1 MSTTVTGT
9 PGVYGF
15 EELRRNILNLIRA
28 LPDEIKNAMIV
39 EETVTLELARSR
51 TPVETGDLK
60 KSGRLGDY
68 TISGYESS
76 IPIIFGEGL
85 TSRNPNGYAIYVHE
99 NLRAQHPNGG
109 QAKFLESAV
118 LERILDKSKRV
129 AANIKLE
136 RAMR

>member
-1 MSTTVTGT
+1 MSTTVTGS
-9 PGVYGF
+9 PGTYGF
-15 EELRRNILNLIRA
+15 EELRRNIFNLIRA
-28 LPDEIKNAMIV
+28 LPDEIKQAMIV
-39 EETVTLELARSR
+39 EETGTLELARSR
-51 TPVETGDLK
+51 TPVEAGDLK

-76 IPIIFGEGL
+76 LPIIFGEGL
-85 TSRNPNGYAIYVHE
+85 TSRNPDGYAIYVHE
-99 NLRAQHPNGG
+99 NLQAHHPVG

-118 LERILDKSKRV
+118 LDRILDKSKRM

>member
-1 MSTTVTGT
+1 MSTTVTGS
-9 PGVYGF
+9 PGTYGF
-15 EELRRNILNLIRA
+15 EELRRNIFNLIRA
-28 LPDEIKNAMIV
+28 LPDEIKQAMIV
-39 EETVTLELARSR
+39 EETGTLELARSR

-76 IPIIFGEGL
+76 LPIIFGEGL
-85 TSRNPNGYAIYVHE
+85 TSRNPDGYAIYVHE
-99 NLRAQHPNGG
+99 NLQAHHPVG

-118 LERILDKSKRV
+118 LDRILDKSKRM